1 MTTTTHTT
9 NTTNTVVCDI
19 NTISPLTPSVYK
31 IELVPQQAI
40 SFQAG
45 QYVLIHMGEED
56 KRPFSIASA
65 TYEKNIIELHIG
77 AEPANKYAFEVL
89 ERLQNNVTIEIS
101 GGFGEAF
108 YREDKHKPS
117 ILIAGGTGFSYTYSI
132 LKEALQQD
140 PNADVTLYWGGR
152 KNEDL
157 YLTDELTKL
166 ADKHPHFSY
175 IPVVE
180 FPETDWHGRTGWVH
194 KAVMADYPSLS
205 GHQVYIAGRFEM
217 AKTARDDF
225 FTKDLSKDALYGDAY
240 AFI

>member
-1 MTTTTHTT
+1 MT
-9 NTTNTVVCDI
+9 NTINCDI
-19 NTISPLTPSVYK
+19 KTVSPLTSSVYK
-31 IELVPQQAI
+31 IELVPQQTM

-65 TYEKNIIELHIG
+65 TYENNLIELHIG
-77 AEPANKYAFEVL
+77 AEESNKYAFEVL
-89 ERLQNNVTIEIS
+89 QRLQNNATIELS

-108 YREDKHKPS
+108 YRKDEQKPS

-132 LKEALQQD
+132 LKEALGHN
-140 PNADVTLYWGGR
+140 PNVDITLYWGGR
-152 KNEDL
+152 KKDDL
-157 YLTDELTKL
+157 YMKDELTKL
-166 ADKHPHFSY
+166 ADKHPHFSF

-180 FPETDWHGRTGWVH
+180 FPEKGWHGRTGWVH

-225 FTKDLSKDALYGDAY
+225 FTKDLSQDALYGDAY